1 MERRHHL
8 RFGLAIVAL
17 TLLVTLA
24 VVYTTIKRSS
34 RSDTVTLDFD
44 SLGTTLKAGLSGVA
58 VVRRNTADNPLTM
71 ASSGLLVGCEKYPEK
86 CRDAARLLDTWRNA
100 VNLSQAVF
108 EHASPGDW
116 VASSRDLQLASEKAD
131 AWGHNFC
138 VLRRGEMLL
147 VLSAGPKSTG
157 SPVCRNIRVTA
168 AELAQIPKGRLLE
181 TPAGYFIL
189 VATASKS

>member
-1 MERRHHL
+1 MG
-8 RFGLAIVAL
+8 FGLAIVAL
-17 TLLVTLA
+17 ALFVASAA
-24 VVYTTIKRSS
+24 VYMTIERRS
-34 RSDTVTLDFD
+34 RSNAVTLDFD

-71 ASSGLLVGCEKYPEK
+71 SSSGLLVGCEKNPEK
-86 CRDAARLLDTWRNA
+86 CRDAAKLLDTWSNA

-108 EHASPGDW
+108 NHGKLGDW
-116 VASSRDLQLASEKAD
+116 VASSQDLQVSSEKVD

-138 VLRRGEMLL
+138 VLRRGDMLL
-147 VLSAGPKSTG
+147 LLSAGPESAG
-157 SPVCRNIRVTA
+157 SPVCRDIRVTA
-168 AELAQIPKGRLLE
+168 GELAQIPKGRLLE